1 MAKVNSSTDSSKTL
15 ASFIRETLTKCKPSF
30 QYSDNNIKS
39 ITTGGGTDAFIF
51 LDEPFSNW
59 GGFVCGDDHKKRI
72 DIWIDLAG
80 VAPTQS
86 SGGAYA
92 RLLKQIHP
100 ESVVVESKWC
110 VKEVDSFLLR
120 LADAP
125 NKERFL
131 TDIASKPS
139 FDEQIEA
146 KIVDIMKAN
155 KLGYNVSAGSD
166 EKDTIVTALRS
177 TVVVFRD
184 VQKYR
189 ERLVRD
195 KVSLFKTPILV
206 AIEKTQ
212 SVKAK
217 REPKRPFTIEKAR

>member
-1 MAKVNSSTDSSKTL
+1 M
-15 ASFIRETLTKCKPSF
+15 
-30 QYSDNNIKS
+30 
-39 ITTGGGTDAFIF
+39 
-51 LDEPFSNW
+51 
-59 GGFVCGDDHKKRI
+59 
-72 DIWIDLAG
+72 
-80 VAPTQS
+80 
-86 SGGAYA
+86 
-92 RLLKQIHP
+92 KQIHP